1 MQHWTW
7 KWCPNSP
14 NLWSV
19 CPNICQKMWAL
30 FEREI
35 FIQTWMLR
43 AACTHMWGNREY
55 WSAAGSAG
63 FGDLSFFFQ
72 VFGQE
77 HEIEL
82 MPRWLFWR
90 TGLGKDGRKER
101 NHFLWNTICS
111 ESSKPTRLS
120 TYQLVSFNL
129 CYLSP
134 LIGEWKYFHRVS
146 STIMSSSTH
155 NNILGVTLSGDFG
168 DVCTLSDLRP
178 NRSWAIPHNCLII
191 FSAHNIDRAEAAAA
205 IPSLAMSWPSLQF
218 GSIRG
223 QHLQAVSYMLS

>member
-1 MQHWTW
+1 MVGMPKYLSEDVSEKFLSKPECFVLPVLT
-7 KWCPNSP
+7 CEET
-14 NLWSV
+14 V
-19 CPNICQKMWAL
+19 NIGQQQDQ
-30 FEREI
+30 R
-35 FIQTWMLR
+35 
-43 AACTHMWGNREY
+43 
-55 WSAAGSAG
+55 
-63 FGDLSFFFQ
+63 DLAIWVFFQ

-191 FSAHNIDRAEAAAA
+191 VSAHNIDRAEAAAA

-223 QHLQAVSYMLS
+223 QHLQAVSYVLS